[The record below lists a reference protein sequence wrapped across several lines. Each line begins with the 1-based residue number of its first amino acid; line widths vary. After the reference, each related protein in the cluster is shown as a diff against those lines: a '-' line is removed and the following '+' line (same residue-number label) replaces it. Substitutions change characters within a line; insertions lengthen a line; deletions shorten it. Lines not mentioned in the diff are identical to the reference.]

1 MCKEKKIIYNR
12 TAQSRRIPLPDIPEC
27 EWCDFRPDYES
38 GMTLKEV
45 AEKYCCDPRTVKR
58 CIFANKSSSELGKQM
73 EPTKLATF
81 SKQIDSLYC
90 EITDTQEIL
99 KKKMGICDISRRIT
113 AELEAEG
120 YTGSE
125 RTVRNY
131 LRSHYQFVTDSDE
144 PWEEI

>member
-1 MCKEKKIIYNR
+1 MCKEKNIIYNR
-12 TAQSRRIPLPDIPEC
+12 TAQSRRVPLPDLPKG
-27 EWCDFRPDYES
+27 EWCDFRQDYES

-45 AEKYCCDPRTVKR
+45 AEKYFCDPRTVRK
-58 CIFANKSSSELGKQM
+58 CIFANKSSSELGKQT
-73 EPTKLATF
+73 EPTKLAAF
-81 SKQIDSLYC
+81 SKQIDLLYW
-90 EITDTQEIL
+90 EIYNAQTVL
-99 KKKMGICDISRRIT
+99 KRKYGICDISRRIT

-144 PWEEI
+144 PWEET